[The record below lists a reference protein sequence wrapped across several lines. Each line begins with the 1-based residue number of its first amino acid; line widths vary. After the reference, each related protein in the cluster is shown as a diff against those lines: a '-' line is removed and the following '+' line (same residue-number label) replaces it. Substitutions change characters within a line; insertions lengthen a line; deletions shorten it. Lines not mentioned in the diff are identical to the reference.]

1 MHTIAIANSVYTQ
14 FQPLDF
20 LKFVF
25 LSYIYEFTFTA
36 ISISSDYLFL
46 KIAIFFAQNLRYF
59 RAKFFLRTFAQFLR
73 MKRNEFCAILR
84 NFCCANCAKPEIFF
98 LRICAHETKRVFAIF
113 LRNLRKTGSITQNV
127 TF

>member
-84 NFCCANCAKPEIFF
+84 DLFCANCAKPEIFF
-98 LRICAHETKRVFAIF
+98 CEFLRTKRKEFYAIF
-113 LRNLRKTGSITQNV
+113 LRKTESITQNV